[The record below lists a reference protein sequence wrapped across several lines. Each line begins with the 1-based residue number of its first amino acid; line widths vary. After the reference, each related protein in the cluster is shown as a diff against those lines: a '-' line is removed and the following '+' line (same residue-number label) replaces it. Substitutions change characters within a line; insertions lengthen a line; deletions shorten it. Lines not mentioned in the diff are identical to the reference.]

1 MHPFLIS
8 WKIIFSK
15 KQYKNTDFSFYASIF
30 ISSIAIATSILILG
44 ISNNY
49 ENSIKESISSI
60 EPQYTIFNYYNKNI
74 NDLDMLNIE
83 AYLKQN
89 NFLEDINLCGYSES
103 YGMIKYKS
111 RSIGVLIYGIDERCL
126 LQIYDFE
133 ENRNLNFDKM
143 RHSDDFLYIST
154 DIYEKLDMTENITLL
169 SIPEIVHNEK
179 IRAINSYITNV
190 YKTKMNRFDSK
201 VIFVSHSQFNDL
213 FDSIDNNY
221 TGIMMD
227 TITELDNELIISLEN
242 EQSLSIIRWEQKYQ
256 GLFTWL
262 TIFSNPIK
270 MIMMFILS
278 LSSIYF
284 IFTLFLLLYD
294 KTNLIT
300 KLQILGT
307 PYRKIASILL
317 YVYCILIFISII
329 LATTLSMTLEYLI
342 RKLNLIP
349 LDPSIYIID
358 NLNSSISIYNI
369 INVSLMYISL
379 TIFPLFLFIVL
390 NKSSNK
396 IKLH

>member
-1 MHPFLIS
+1 LIS

-190 YKTKMNRFDSK
+190 YK
-201 VIFVSHSQFNDL
+201 
-213 FDSIDNNY
+213 
-221 TGIMMD
+221 
-227 TITELDNELIISLEN
+227 
-242 EQSLSIIRWEQKYQ
+242 
-256 GLFTWL
+256 
-262 TIFSNPIK
+262 
-270 MIMMFILS
+270 
-278 LSSIYF
+278 
-284 IFTLFLLLYD
+284 
-294 KTNLIT
+294 
-300 KLQILGT
+300 
-307 PYRKIASILL
+307 
-317 YVYCILIFISII
+317 
-329 LATTLSMTLEYLI
+329 
-342 RKLNLIP
+342 
-349 LDPSIYIID
+349 
-358 NLNSSISIYNI
+358 
-369 INVSLMYISL
+369 
-379 TIFPLFLFIVL
+379 
-390 NKSSNK
+390 
-396 IKLH
+396 